1 MALIDQIQS
10 KSIHHY
16 SHRIRVDSPLLL
28 ILIKNYMISCYF
40 VSTQSY
46 LRQTISSYRFIS
58 EIQVLKG
65 YEKDVLI
72 SESSNTILNYYSNQ
86 RQITSQIQ
94 FKIV

>member
-1 MALIDQIQS
+1 
-10 KSIHHY
+10 
-16 SHRIRVDSPLLL
+16 
-28 ILIKNYMISCYF
+28 MISCYF
-40 VSTQSY
+40 VSTQSD

-58 EIQVLKG
+58 VIQVRRG

-72 SESSNTILNYYSNQ
+72 SESSSTILNYYSNQ